1 MGKPLWLE
9 GMFLRPQHLQ
19 QYDRWIESNLD
30 QRVAGL
36 APYPWGVRQLEF
48 DKEALKTG
56 QIRVSAVDIVFPDGT
71 LFIAPG
77 PQPLPQAVHVP
88 PGSQGKRVFLALPIR
103 APGASEVAEGA
114 GMTQRFRNTAVR
126 VIDNAQANRPSAEIG
141 VGTLNVRIVLEG
153 EKLDELTYL
162 PIGEIETVGALGQ
175 VTLTETYIPPVVAIG
190 ASLRLISIL
199 EQIRG
204 LLRSR
209 AASLTAGATGQ
220 ANDTRSG
227 MLDVM
232 LLGIANR
239 AEAIIGHLI
248 ATGLHSAESAYRE
261 VIALAAEISAYAS
274 PTRRPPDMPP
284 YNHLDLRM
292 SFDGLLAILREML
305 SVIVERNALSIPLTE
320 RDFGIWLGEIKDR
333 MAFNSR
339 RFVLIARADLAL
351 ENIRQQLP
359 AHIKIGPVE
368 QIRDLVNLQLPGI
381 AIQPLSVAPREIPF
395 IQNAVYFEVDTTNP
409 LWPKLKDSAAF
420 ALHVSGNYPGLDLEL
435 WAIQREAGR

>member
-48 DKEALKTG
+48 DREALKTG
-56 QIRVSAVDIVFPDGT
+56 QIRLNVADVIFPDGT
-71 LFIAPG
+71 LFGAPG
-77 PQPLPQAVHVP
+77 FQPLPQAVHIP

-103 APGASEVAEGA
+103 TPGASEVAEGA
-114 GMTQRFRNTAVR
+114 SMAQRFRNTTVS
-126 VIDNAQANRPSAEIG
+126 VSDSAQAGRPPAEIG
-141 VGTLNVRIVLEG
+141 VGTLNVRIVIEG
-153 EKLDELTYL
+153 ERLDELTYL
-162 PIGEIETVGALGQ
+162 PIGEIEAVGALGQ
-175 VTLTETYIPPVVAIG
+175 ISLTETYIPPVMTVG
-190 ASLRLISIL
+190 ASLRLVSIL
-199 EQIRG
+199 DQIRG

-209 AASLTAGATGQ
+209 AASLTEGASGQ
-220 ANDTRSG
+220 AGDTRSG
-227 MLDVM
+227 MLDVI
-232 LLGIANR
+232 LLGIVNR
-239 AEAIIGHLI
+239 AETVFSHLV
-248 ATGLHSAESAYRE
+248 ATGLHSAEHAYRE
-261 VIALAAEISAYAS
+261 LIALAAEISAYAS
-274 PTRRPPDMPP
+274 PTRRPPEMPP
-284 YNHLDLRM
+284 YSHLDLRT
-292 SFDGLLAILREML
+292 SFEGLLGVLREML

-333 MAFNSR
+333 MAFASR

-351 ENIRQQLP
+351 ESIRQQLP
-359 AHIKIGPVE
+359 LHIKIGPVE

-409 LWPKLKDSAAF
+409 LWAKLRDSAAF
-420 ALHVSGNYPGLDLEL
+420 ALHVSGAYPALGLEL

>member
-77 PQPLPQAVHVP
+77 AQPLPQAVHVP

-126 VIDNAQANRPSAEIG
+126 VIDNAQANRPPAEIG

-162 PIGEIETVGALGQ
+162 PIGEIETVGALSQ

-239 AEAIIGHLI
+239 AEVIIGHLI
-248 ATGLHSAESAYRE
+248 ATGLHSAENAYRE

-274 PTRRPPDMPP
+274 STRRPPDMPP

-292 SFDGLLAILREML
+292 SFDGLLAILRQML

-409 LWPKLKDSAAF
+409 LWAKLKDSAAF

>member
-30 QRVAGL
+30 QRVTGL
-36 APYPWGVRQLEF
+36 VPYPWGVRQLEF

-56 QIRVSAVDIVFPDGT
+56 QVRLNAADLVFPDGT
-71 LFIAPG
+71 LYSAPG
-77 PQPLPQAVHVP
+77 PQPLPPAIHVP
-88 PGSQGKRVFLALPIR
+88 PGAQGKRVFLALPIR

-114 GMTQRFRNTAVR
+114 SMAQRFRNTTVR
-126 VIDNAQANRPSAEIG
+126 VTDNAQAGRPPAEIG
-141 VGTLNVRIVLEG
+141 VGTLNVRIVIEG

-162 PIGEIETVGALGQ
+162 PVGEIDAVGALGQ
-175 VTLTETYIPPVVAIG
+175 VTLTESYIPPVISIG
-190 ASLRLISIL
+190 ASLKLVSIL

-209 AASLTAGATGQ
+209 AVSLTEGASGQ
-220 ANDTRSG
+220 AGDTRSG

-232 LLGIANR
+232 LLGIVNR
-239 AEAIIGHLI
+239 AETVFAHFI
-248 ATGLHSAESAYRE
+248 ANGLHSAEYAYRE
-261 VIALAAEISAYAS
+261 LIALAAEISAYAS
-274 PTRRPPDMPP
+274 PTRRPPEIPP
-284 YNHLDLRM
+284 YSHLDLRM
-292 SFDGLLAILREML
+292 SFEGLLDILRGML
-305 SVIVERNALSIPLTE
+305 SVIVERNAISIPLTE

-333 MAFNSR
+333 MAFASR

-351 ENIRQQLP
+351 ESIRQQLP
-359 AHIKIGPVE
+359 LHIKIGPVE

-395 IQNAVYFEVDTTNP
+395 IQNAVYFEVDTSNP
-409 LWPKLKDSAAF
+409 LWARLRDSAAF
-420 ALHVSGNYPGLDLEL
+420 ALHVSGSYPALGLEL